1 MIDLKDEHAVATAAA
16 GVAPDRALRSPLFRE
31 SALLVTLALVGAG
44 LEFPLAV
51 ALKSLDRSK
60 LASALPFLG
69 VTLVLTSMVP
79 LALRLS
85 SQLGLPGAPIIAA
98 KISRAHLHVSIR
110 NFLKVTLGYA
120 LLAPLAGGAAL
131 TLVVAPM
138 LLMRPGA
145 MHLPMSPIL
154 SAAPGRIAGV
164 GALVAV
170 AAAVSEEIQFRLVL
184 FAIVAWVARLFSRD
198 GAERPG
204 RRAMWCATIVQ
215 GYAFGMI
222 HLVPVGGSMF
232 HSKTMLLLAGL
243 LMPQTWEGVVFGRLY
258 LRRGLEAAMLAHAT
272 MDAALFAIAAVAVL
286 GTPPG

>member
-1 MIDLKDEHAVATAAA
+1 VIDLRDEHAVATAAA
-16 GVAPDRALRSPLFRE
+16 DAAPDRALRSPLFRE
-31 SALLVTLALVGAG
+31 SALLITLALVGAA

-60 LASALPFLG
+60 LGGALPFLG

-79 LALRLS
+79 LALKLS
-85 SQLGLPGAPIIAA
+85 RQLGLPGAPIIAA
-98 KISRAHLHVSIR
+98 KLSRASLHVSIR
-110 NFLKVTLGYA
+110 NFLRVTLGYA
-120 LLAPLAGGAAL
+120 LLAPVAGGVAL
-131 TLVVAPM
+131 ALVVVPM
-138 LLMRPGA
+138 LLLRPGG

-170 AAAVSEEIQFRLVL
+170 AAAISEEIQFRLVL
-184 FAIVAWVARLFSRD
+184 FAIVAWIARLFSRNSV
-198 GAERPG
+198 GLPG
-204 RRAMWCATIVQ
+204 RRAMWCATLVQ

-232 HSKTMLLLAGL
+232 HSKILLLLAGL

-286 GTPPG
+286 RRPLG